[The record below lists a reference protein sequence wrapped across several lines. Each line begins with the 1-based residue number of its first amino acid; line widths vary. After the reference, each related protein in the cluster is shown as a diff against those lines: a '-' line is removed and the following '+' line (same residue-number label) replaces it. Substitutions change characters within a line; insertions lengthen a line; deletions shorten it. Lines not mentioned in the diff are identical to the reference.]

1 MSRSAHCAHHPLQQ
15 LWCRQVVRFRLLPAV
30 VLAVLALAAA
40 GAGCG
45 SSSSSSE
52 NGVADKSPTQILSAS
67 KTAADS
73 ASAVHVSGSM
83 VSGGA
88 PITLDL
94 HLVAGK
100 GGKGKIS
107 ENGLSFEL
115 IQLNGTA
122 YISGSSEFYKH
133 FAGPAAAQLLQGKW
147 LKASSTSGSLAT
159 LASLTDLQKLIDA
172 ALAQHGTLTK
182 GSETTISGQ
191 SAIPITD
198 TTQNGSLYVATT
210 GQPYPIQISKSGAGG
225 GKITFE
231 EWNKPVTITA
241 PANAVD
247 INALQHA
254 GH

>member
-1 MSRSAHCAHHPLQQ
+1 MTPAVRHTGYGAQ
-15 LWCRQVVRFRLLPAV
+15 RMTRFRLFPAAT
-30 VLAVLALAAA
+30 LAALALAAA
-40 GAGCG
+40 VVAGCG
-45 SSSSSSE
+45 SSSSGSSE
-52 NGVADKSPTQILSAS
+52 NGVAAKSPTEILKAS
-67 KTAADS
+67 KAAADS
-73 ASAVHVSGSM
+73 ASAVHVAGSM

-159 LASLTDLQKLIDA
+159 LASLTDLKKLIDA
-172 ALAQHGTLTK
+172 ALTQNGTLTK
-182 GSETTISGQ
+182 GAKTTISGQ
-191 SAIPITD
+191 PAITVTD

-225 GKITFE
+225 GKITFD
-231 EWNKPVTITA
+231 EWNQPVAITA

-247 INALQHA
+247 INELQHA

>member
-1 MSRSAHCAHHPLQQ
+1 M
-15 LWCRQVVRFRLLPAV
+15 VRFRLLSAV
-30 VLAVLALAAA
+30 TLAVLALIAAA
-40 GAGCG
+40 IAGCG
-45 SSSSSSE
+45 SSSSGSSE
-52 NGVADKSPTQILSAS
+52 NGVAAKSPTEVLKAS

-73 ASAVHVSGSM
+73 ASAVHVAGSM

-115 IQLNGTA
+115 IQLGGTA

-147 LKASSTSGSLAT
+147 LKASSTTGSLAT

-182 GSETTISGQ
+182 GSKTTISGQ
-191 SAIPITD
+191 PAIPVTD

-210 GQPYPIQISKSGAGG
+210 GQPYPIQISKSGSGG
-225 GKITFE
+225 GKITFD
-231 EWNKPVTITA
+231 EWNKAVTITA

-247 INALQHA
+247 INELQHA

>member
-1 MSRSAHCAHHPLQQ
+1 MM
-15 LWCRQVVRFRLLPAV
+15 RFRLPSAV
-30 VLAVLALAAA
+30 ASLGALAALA
-40 GAGCG
+40 LVVVVIAGCG
-45 SSSSSSE
+45 SSSSGSSE
-52 NGVADKSPTQILSAS
+52 NGVAAKSPTEILTAS

-88 PITLDL
+88 PLTLDL

-147 LKASSTSGSLAT
+147 LKASSTTGSLAT

-182 GSETTISGQ
+182 GSKTTINGQ
-191 SAIPITD
+191 PAITVTD

-210 GQPYPIQISKSGAGG
+210 GQPYPIQISKTGSGG
-225 GKITFE
+225 GKISFD
-231 EWNKPVTITA
+231 EWNQPVTITA
-241 PANAVD
+241 PPNAVD
-247 INALQHA
+247 INELQHA

>member
-1 MSRSAHCAHHPLQQ
+1 MKC
-15 LWCRQVVRFRLLPAV
+15 FRLLPTV
-30 VLAVLALAAA
+30 VCVVLALAVAA
-40 GAGCG
+40 IAGCG
-45 SSSSSSE
+45 SSGSSSSE
-52 NGVADKSPTQILSAS
+52 NGVAAKSPTEILSAS
-67 KTAADS
+67 KTAAQG
-73 ASAVHVSGSM
+73 ASAVHVSGSL
-83 VSGGA
+83 VSGGS

-94 HLVAGK
+94 NLVEGK

-147 LKASSTSGSLAT
+147 LKASATSGSLST
-159 LASLTDLQKLIDA
+159 LASLTDLQKLISA

-182 GSETTISGQ
+182 GSKTTISGQ
-191 SAIPITD
+191 PAIPVTD
-198 TTQNGSLYVATT
+198 TTQGGSLYVATT
-210 GQPYPIQISKSGAGG
+210 GEPFPLQISKSGSGG
-225 GKITFE
+225 GKITFD

-247 INALQHA
+247 INELQHA

>member
-1 MSRSAHCAHHPLQQ
+1 MT
-15 LWCRQVVRFRLLPAV
+15 RFRLLPATA
-30 VLAVLALAAA
+30 LAVLAVA
-40 GAGCG
+40 GAAISGCG
-45 SSSSSSE
+45 SSGSSSSE
-52 NGVADKSPTQILSAS
+52 NGVADKSPTEILSAS
-67 KTAADS
+67 KSAADS

-100 GGKGKIS
+100 GGKGTIS

-182 GSETTISGQ
+182 GSKTTISGQ
-191 SAIPITD
+191 PAIPVTD

-210 GQPYPIQISKSGAGG
+210 GQPLPMQISKSGAGG
-225 GKITFE
+225 GKITFD

-247 INALQHA
+247 ISELQHA
-254 GH
+254 AH

>member
-1 MSRSAHCAHHPLQQ
+1 MKC
-15 LWCRQVVRFRLLPAV
+15 FRLLPAAACV
-30 VLAVLALAAA
+30 VLALAAA
-40 GAGCG
+40 AIVGCG
-45 SSSSSSE
+45 SSGSSSSE
-52 NGVADKSPTQILSAS
+52 NGVAAKSPTEILSAS
-67 KTAADS
+67 KTAAQG

-94 HLVAGK
+94 SLVAGK

-159 LASLTDLQKLIDA
+159 LASLTDLQKLISA

-182 GSETTISGQ
+182 GSKTTISGQ
-191 SAIPITD
+191 PAIPVTD
-198 TTQNGSLYVATT
+198 TTQGGSLYVATT
-210 GQPYPIQISKSGAGG
+210 GQPFPIQISKSGSGG
-225 GKITFE
+225 GKITFD

-247 INALQHA
+247 INELQHA

>member
-1 MSRSAHCAHHPLQQ
+1 
-15 LWCRQVVRFRLLPAV
+15 
-30 VLAVLALAAA
+30 
-40 GAGCG
+40 
-45 SSSSSSE
+45 
-52 NGVADKSPTQILSAS
+52 
-67 KTAADS
+67 
-73 ASAVHVSGSM
+73 M

-115 IQLNGTA
+115 VQLNGTA

-159 LASLTDLQKLIDA
+159 LASLTDLQKLISA

-182 GSETTISGQ
+182 GAKTTISGQ
-191 SAIPITD
+191 PAIAITD
-198 TTQNGSLYVATT
+198 TTQDGSLYVATT
-210 GQPYPIQISKSGAGG
+210 GQPFPIQISKSGAGG
-225 GKITFE
+225 GKITFA
-231 EWNKPVTITA
+231 EWNQPVTITA

-247 INALQHA
+247 INELQHS